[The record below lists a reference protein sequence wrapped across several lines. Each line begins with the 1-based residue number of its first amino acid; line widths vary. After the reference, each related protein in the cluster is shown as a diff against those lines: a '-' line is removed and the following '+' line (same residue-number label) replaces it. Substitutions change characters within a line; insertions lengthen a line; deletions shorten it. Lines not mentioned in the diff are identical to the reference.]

1 MIIVIMLKVDKRG
14 REMRARRL
22 NKENDEERRRSKEND
37 IIEQIETQNQVGGQ
51 PRQTSAGKMKM
62 RQKWLQKVFWI
73 LWILLQLFCI
83 VELEFLNCDLQSK
96 SPKKPGRLPAV
107 AKMSIFFDNKLL
119 FQTSI

>member
-1 MIIVIMLKVDKRG
+1 MIIVITLKVDKRG

-62 RQKWLQKVFWI
+62 RQK
-73 LWILLQLFCI
+73 
-83 VELEFLNCDLQSK
+83 
-96 SPKKPGRLPAV
+96 
-107 AKMSIFFDNKLL
+107 
-119 FQTSI
+119 